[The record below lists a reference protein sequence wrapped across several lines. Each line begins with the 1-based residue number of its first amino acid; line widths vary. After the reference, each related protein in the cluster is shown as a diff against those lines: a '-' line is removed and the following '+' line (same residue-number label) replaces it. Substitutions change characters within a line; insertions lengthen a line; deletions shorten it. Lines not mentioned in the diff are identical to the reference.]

1 MDERSFAC
9 VDVEVLCESQS
20 LVAKVSPA
28 DVTREREGYMDM
40 YV

>member
-9 VDVEVLCESQS
+9 VDVEVFCES
-20 LVAKVSPA
+20 LVAKASPA